1 MGTYNATVLPLTDPF
16 QYSLTP
22 FIQTDNSHAMVSVR
36 VSSVSKIACVIAP
49 DDSKPEALEYPES
62 KDTRYYIRTNQ
73 ESKLI
78 FRVNYLS
85 QEKQRLFCNITGLL
99 YSPAH
104 VEFYKSD
111 SFLVEYETVKL
122 DELQHEKTSFSFLY
136 QPSQIKLQFSPQK
149 YSESKYLV
157 LCESGTL
164 PGAITDCNQ
173 SHLFCSIGTLPMR
186 VHGERR
192 EQIDVHCGAY
202 RKETMNWILFMK
214 TL

>member
-1 MGTYNATVLPLTDPF
+1 
-16 QYSLTP
+16 
-22 FIQTDNSHAMVSVR
+22 MVSVR

-111 SFLVEYETVKL
+111 SFLVECKL
-122 DELQHEKTSFSFLY
+122 
-136 QPSQIKLQFSPQK
+136 
-149 YSESKYLV
+149 
-157 LCESGTL
+157 
-164 PGAITDCNQ
+164 
-173 SHLFCSIGTLPMR
+173 
-186 VHGERR
+186 
-192 EQIDVHCGAY
+192 
-202 RKETMNWILFMK
+202 ILICHICR
-214 TL
+214 